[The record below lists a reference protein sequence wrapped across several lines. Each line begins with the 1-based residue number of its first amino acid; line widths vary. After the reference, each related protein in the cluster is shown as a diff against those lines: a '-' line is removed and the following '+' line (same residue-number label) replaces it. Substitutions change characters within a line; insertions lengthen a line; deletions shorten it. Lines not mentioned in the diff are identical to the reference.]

1 MTTQS
6 TDNCG
11 RPQWMERRW
20 LSKYRCQT
28 KRFLKCSWYWDL
40 FIKDTKN
47 ERTASTG
54 GCNERE
60 RENFK
65 SSDDSDY
72 FIYHHKFDHALH
84 CNGWTGGAPVTKTS
98 SEEQKSSGP
107 HGPEGK
113 PLADVAEIAMP
124 AVDNQKLL
132 EEAQQ
137 RSWDEPPRFATS
149 LD

>member
-20 LSKYRCQT
+20 LSKYQCQT
-28 KRFLKCSWYWDL
+28 KRLLKCSWYWDL

-72 FIYHHKFDHALH
+72 FIYHHKFNHALF
-84 CNGWTGGAPVTKTS
+84 CNGWTGGP
-98 SEEQKSSGP
+98 SGYEDIFRAAKVF
-107 HGPEGK
+107 G
-113 PLADVAEIAMP
+113 
-124 AVDNQKLL
+124 
-132 EEAQQ
+132 
-137 RSWDEPPRFATS
+137 SPRAGRQAS
-149 LD
+149 GGCGRDRDAGSG